1 MTTYSPIAN
10 GSVDAGSPVDESLVT
25 ALRDNPIA
33 ISEGATN
40 APRIATI
47 AAEAND
53 GTTTAGTTA
62 AITNSSVVYAAVGGN
77 TTFNALQGVVNVAG
91 SYTFKFENISVFPP
105 TTVSGANLTIRIFC
119 GSTEVAAAST
129 TSANVGDLIRDSG
142 THTASAGDVWRLQI
156 TGDNG
161 GSISK
166 SMAIVSISTNS
177 GGDCFTRVTDGAIT

>member
-1 MTTYSPIAN
+1 MTTYTPIAN

-33 ISEGATN
+33 LSEGAAG

-47 AAEAND
+47 AADAND

-62 AITNSSVVYAAVGGN
+62 AITNSSVAYSAPGGN
-77 TTFNALQGVVNVAG
+77 TTFDALRGIVNIAG
-91 SYTFKFENISVFPP
+91 SYTFLFANMTFAAD
-105 TTVSGANLTIRIFC
+105 SGANLTVRLFC
-119 GSTEVAAAST
+119 GSTEVAAAT
-129 TSANVGDLIRDSG
+129 TPGAGLGTLLKGSA

-177 GGDCFTRVTDGAIT
+177 GGDCFTRVTDGAIL

>member
-1 MTTYSPIAN
+1 MTNYTPIAN

-33 ISEGATN
+33 LSEGATN

-62 AITNSSVVYAAVGGN
+62 AITNSSVAYNAAGGN
-77 TTFNALQGVVNVAG
+77 TTFDALRGVVNVAG
-91 SYTFKFENISVFPP
+91 SYTFTFTNMTFTSG
-105 TTVSGANLTIRIFC
+105 SGANLTVRLFC
-119 GSTEVAAAST
+119 GSTEVAAAT
-129 TSANVGDLIRDSG
+129 TTAAGLGTLLEGSA
-142 THTASAGDVWRLQI
+142 THTASAGDVWRIQI

>member
-33 ISEGATN
+33 LSEGATG

-47 AAEAND
+47 AADAND

-62 AITNSSVVYAAVGGN
+62 AITNSSVVYAAAGSN
-77 TTFNALQGVVNVAG
+77 TTFDALRGIVNVAG
-91 SYTFKFENISVFPP
+91 SYTFKFKNITIYPVGSA
-105 TTVSGANLTIRIFC
+105 GANLTIRIFC
-119 GSTEVAAAST
+119 GSTEVALAST
-129 TSANVGDLIRDSG
+129 SDANLGDFLSDSG

-161 GSISK
+161 SVQSRNI
-166 SMAIVSISTNS
+166 ATVSISTNS
-177 GGDCFTRVTDGAIT
+177 GGDCFTRVTEGAIV

>member
-33 ISEGATN
+33 LSEGATN

-62 AITNSSVVYAAVGGN
+62 AITNSSVAYSAPGGN
-77 TTFNALQGVVNVAG
+77 TTFDALRGVVNVAG
-91 SYTFKFENISVFPP
+91 SYTFKFQNITITPFGSS
-105 TTVSGANLTIRIFC
+105 TGANLTIRIFC

-129 TSANVGDLIRDSG
+129 TDASVGDLLIDSG

-161 GSISK
+161 SVVSRNT
-166 SMAIVSISTNS
+166 ATVSISTNS

>member
-33 ISEGATN
+33 LSEGATN

-62 AITNSSVVYAAVGGN
+62 AITNSSVAYSAAGSN
-77 TTFNALQGVVNVAG
+77 TTFNALLGVVNVAG
-91 SYTFKFENISVFPP
+91 SYTFKFQNITISPV
-105 TTVSGANLTIRIFC
+105 TAAGANLTVRIFC

-129 TSANVGDLIRDSG
+129 TDANIGDLLIDSG

-161 GSISK
+161 GAISRSI
-166 SMAIVSISTNS
+166 ATVSISTNS

>member
-10 GSVDAGSPVDESLVT
+10 GSVDAGSPIDESLVT

-33 ISEGATN
+33 LSEGAAG

-47 AAEAND
+47 AADAND

-62 AITNSSVVYAAVGGN
+62 AITNSSVAYAAAGNN
-77 TTFNALQGVVNVAG
+77 TTFDAMRGIVNVAG
-91 SYTFKFENISVFPP
+91 SYTFKFQNITISPIS
-105 TTVSGANLTIRIFC
+105 TAGANLIVRIFC

-129 TSANVGDLIRDSG
+129 SGADLGDLLIDSG

-161 GSISK
+161 GAISK
-166 SMAIVSISTNS
+166 SIATVSISTNS
-177 GGDCFTRVTDGAIT
+177 GGDCFTRVTDGSIT

>member
-33 ISEGATN
+33 LSEGATN

-47 AAEAND
+47 AADAND

-62 AITNSSVVYAAVGGN
+62 AITNSSVAYKSQSNLAF
-77 TTFNALQGVVNVAG
+77 TRMQGVINVAG
-91 SYTFKFENISVFPP
+91 SYTFSLTNITTFIENG
-105 TTVSGANLTIRIFC
+105 GADLTIRIYC
-119 GSTEVAAAST
+119 GT
-129 TSANVGDLIRDSG
+129 TLVTGVFTSNATTFAVLEDSG
-142 THTASAGDVWRLQI
+142 THTASAGDVWYVETL
-156 TGDNG
+156 GDSN
-161 GSISK
+161 SLKDTVNILT
-166 SMAIVSISTNS
+166 VSISTNS